1 MNNITKFSTLA
12 LAAAMAFTGCI
23 KETQPTTVVTSDA
36 VAQSSTAV
44 EAMVNAIPV
53 AEALPYSVYGSGQ
66 NRGFDFGLPGIMCA
80 TDAATGDVVG
90 TSGDANSGYNWF
102 WFFEVGTR
110 LNSNAYVSSFTWYCY
125 WNFIKSCN
133 DIISIVVDPQT
144 DDMKA
149 FLAYAK
155 ANRAALYLDLARS
168 FDPLE
173 NNYTDVSMVK
183 GLTVPLITETTTEA
197 EARNNPRLP
206 RQEMFDFIFSD
217 LDEAEALLTG
227 NSHSAGKDV
236 PSLAVVYG
244 LKARAY
250 LWLGGFDSSNYAKAA
265 EYARKA
271 IDTSG
276 ATILTEAQW
285 LDPKTGFNT
294 PNNSWM
300 WYVPQSPEGVTNL
313 VNFVAWRSCEATW
326 GYGQLVQQGVHV
338 NFYNRISDTDW
349 RKRAFIGPDPDAWYA
364 ENTAISNFN
373 AADFGVEKFSDYF
386 SPYATVK
393 FRPANGE
400 TLDYKSGNPTSI
412 CMMRVEEMILTEI
425 EALAYTNPA
434 EAAAKL
440 VAFVQTRDPQYMLAA
455 TSTEAVVEAA
465 IWQKR
470 IELWGE
476 GIVFYDMKRL
486 NYSIETGYPG
496 TNVAT
501 DSRINTDGRAPW
513 WNFVIPEAEVIQNTV
528 LKDTNNP
535 EPSDLI
541 PNWVEE

>member
-1 MNNITKFSTLA
+1 MNKITKFSTLA

-23 KETQPTTVVTSDA
+23 KETQPTSTVTADA
-36 VAQSSTAV
+36 VAQSATAV

-53 AEALPYSVYGSGQ
+53 AEALPYSVFGSGSNQ
-66 NRGFDFGLPGIMCA
+66 GFDFGLPGIMCA

-102 WFFEVGTR
+102 WFWEVGTS
-110 LNSNAYVSSFTWYCY
+110 LNSTQSRSRFTWYCY

-133 DIISIVVDPQT
+133 DIISIVVEPET
-144 DDMKA
+144 DNMKA
-149 FLAYAK
+149 YLAYAK
-155 ANRAALYLDLARS
+155 ANRAALYLDLARG

-173 NNYTDVSMVK
+173 NNYTDVSAVK
-183 GLTVPLITETTTEA
+183 GLTVPKITETTTEV
-197 EARNNPRLP
+197 EARNNPRLT
-206 RQEMFDFIFSD
+206 RSEIFDFIFED
-217 LDEAEALLTG
+217 LNHAEELLTG
-227 NSHSAGKDV
+227 NSHTAGKDV

-271 IDTSG
+271 IEASG
-276 ATILTEAQW
+276 ATIMTEAQW

-300 WYVPQSPEGVTNL
+300 WYVPQSSEGVTNL

-326 GYGQLVQQGVHV
+326 GYGQLVQQGTHV
-338 NFYNRISDTDW
+338 NFYNRIPDSDW
-349 RKRAFIGPDPDAWYA
+349 RKRSFIGPDPDAWYEA
-364 ENTAISNFN
+364 NADISNYSAN
-373 AADFGVEKFSDYF
+373 AHGKTFSGYF
-386 SPYATVK
+386 SPYASVK
-393 FRPANGE
+393 FRPMNGE
-400 TLDYKSGNPTSI
+400 TLDYNTGNATSV

-425 EALAYTNPA
+425 EALAYTNPT

-440 VAFVQTRDPQYMLAA
+440 KAFVQTRDPQFNLAL
-455 TSTEAVVEAA
+455 TSTEDVVEAA

-470 IELWGE
+470 VELWGE

-486 NYSIETGYPG
+486 NYSIETGYVG

-501 DSRINTDGRAPW
+501 DSRMVTEGRAPW
-513 WNFVIPEAEVIQNTV
+513 WNFVIPEAEILQNPA
-528 LKDTNNP
+528 LKGNNNP
-535 EPSDLI
+535 EPCDLI
-541 PNWVEE
+541 PNWVAE